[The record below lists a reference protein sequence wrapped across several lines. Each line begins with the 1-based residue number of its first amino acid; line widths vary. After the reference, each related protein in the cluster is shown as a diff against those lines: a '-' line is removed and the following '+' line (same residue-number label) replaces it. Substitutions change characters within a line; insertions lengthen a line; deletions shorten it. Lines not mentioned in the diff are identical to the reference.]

1 MINRAMFQVPLAI
14 WTLPMKQPRPSS
26 PARRW
31 AAASA
36 LFWRIFLESTWS
48 PFHGS
53 LRSSNTQNHAT
64 WGAARED
71 GLLSGKGVTDE
82 RRGPQAW
89 GGESR
94 CQTHIGQH

>member
-53 LRSSNTQNHAT
+53 LRSSNTQTTRH
-64 WGAARED
+64 G
-71 GLLSGKGVTDE
+71 
-82 RRGPQAW
+82 
-89 GGESR
+89 
-94 CQTHIGQH
+94 GQHAKMACSVAKE